1 MWTQGRD
8 NCDILDYWSW
18 RHTSNASNI
27 STRRNSV
34 LTTGALVLNYENLPV
49 SQFTLR
55 LLQRHKWVVT
65 SLLELFVKL
74 SPKKQKTNRKT
85 LIVKYTIKNF
95 TCDLCVC
102 EHISESRYFTST
114 PHAFKNIKTH
124 IWATNNNRGNK
135 SCTRGNFSP
144 PLTKCNPGK
153 NVINNMAMSLTKILP
168 GFTINILGNIFSG
181 SFLQQAQIRHSSDCH
196 VWTKV

>member
-1 MWTQGRD
+1 MSF
-8 NCDILDYWSW
+8 LL
-18 RHTSNASNI
+18 
-27 STRRNSV
+27 NSV
-34 LTTGALVLNYENLPV
+34 L
-49 SQFTLR
+49 R
-55 LLQRHKWVVT
+55 
-65 SLLELFVKL
+65 
-74 SPKKQKTNRKT
+74 NRRQTEKT

-114 PHAFKNIKTH
+114 PHASKNIKTH

-153 NVINNMAMSLTKILP
+153 NVIINIAMLLTKILP
-168 GFTINILGNIFSG
+168 GFTITILGRISVGPSAMLLTKNTSWFHHQYSGEDISG
-181 SFLQQAQIRHSSDCH
+181 SIIHF
-196 VWTKV
+196 

>member
-124 IWATNNNRGNK
+124 IW
-135 SCTRGNFSP
+135 P
-144 PLTKCNPGK
+144 PTTTGAIKAARVGISHHLLR
-153 NVINNMAMSLTKILP
+153 NVILAKTSSSTWPCHLQKY
-168 GFTINILGNIFSG
+168 FTVSPSIFWG
-181 SFLQQAQIRHSSDCH
+181 RYQ
-196 VWTKV
+196 

>member
-1 MWTQGRD
+1 MLQNKYFNKKKFSTYNRD
-8 NCDILDYWSW
+8 
-18 RHTSNASNI
+18 
-27 STRRNSV
+27 
-34 LTTGALVLNYENLPV
+34 LVLNYENLPV
-49 SQFTLR
+49 SRFTLR
-55 LLQRHKWVVT
+55 LLQRHKWV
-65 SLLELFVKL
+65 SFLLNSVLR
-74 SPKKQKTNRKT
+74 NRRQTEKT

-114 PHAFKNIKTH
+114 PHASKNIKTH

-168 GFTINILGNIFSG
+168 GFTINILGKISVGHFFNT
-181 SFLQQAQIRHSSDCH
+181 LQIRHSSDCAW
-196 VWTKV
+196 WTKV